1 MKSHIP
7 YYDDFLSP
15 ELRDKILEDAV
26 EYPGVSHLYHVGQ
39 TGGLENKASM
49 TFLRDLFLLVRG
61 ELNFV
66 LNRRIRDRKFIDER
80 TKAFAVFNSELKR
93 DFLSPDYQTPMG
105 LEDGDGRI
113 VWGPR
118 SADYAH
124 DKPSR
129 KIAPLPKYL
138 QGPHVTLFGPPDNA
152 KLSINAMNAY
162 HRRLKEEPKIVEE
175 LLSTHES
182 LPKWGADDEDSKTP
196 LREDLISSGINLT
209 NCLNGTISQQ
219 DRKLEADKLSLPIK
233 RFPGLALPC
242 TFLFY
247 ENDPIPLHLYDFAL
261 HFFENWHNEE
271 ALAFYVPKLENE
283 EEARYIRIMLE
294 TAEVMI
300 KRLHPEYKT
309 GSIRLMIVLENPRAV
324 FRVHEMMDEL
334 YPYFA
339 GASLGWHDYLA
350 STARLFKEDP
360 NYRIPVKA
368 DPDIVIKYIKAS
380 HDLLSHVVGP
390 CGGIKIGGMYG
401 ILPIDNDLSSDSF
414 QITIKGYIRDV
425 VTQFKRGLDGFWVAH
440 PDFVR
445 LGLAMVEAWKF
456 HKEGDSSKLDTLV
469 TSLLK
474 DKYHKEILDFIHGP
488 DIEGM
493 DRRDPMY
500 ARKLIVADIKESSF
514 IANNHPDEIRYNVF
528 QSLQYITD
536 WLCGNGCV
544 ALPTHI
550 GKIPARVMD
559 DLATAERSRWEVWG
573 ELYHKR
579 FKMVDFLKIAH
590 EEMHFIRK
598 DLSNEQKI
606 VQVKWDER
614 TARWYPVA
622 MKLML
627 KLMTDKNPVEFATEL
642 LLPFTLPMVRE
653 ASDPWAKVLELDSQK
668 FALPDG
674 IARFDHFFEVCGS
687 LRFAKVMSKTLA
699 TFETQ
704 IRDLILSFS
713 KSEINEAAT
722 FHGNIGEG
730 KNTLDKMASR
740 EQAKVFGE
748 DESIKNELKNLG
760 EKYLQKF
767 GMKFL
772 ISAQGK
778 TGLEMLEKL
787 KERYE
792 NDESTEI
799 ENARSA
805 LLEITLKR
813 LQTSLQDDLYAK
825 INEAFKRQKIDSAQ
839 VTLINKGHLQNLVFG
854 KTTDKTWFEMASLSK
869 TVASAFAI
877 EFFTKRGIPLWTPV
891 NDLLK
896 STKSHFRIPEGDK
909 VTLRDLMSHTAL
921 NMHYVNGV
929 PADRDMPPIS
939 DFLQGND
946 EYKYPPI
953 KLQNTPGEVFQYSG
967 GGFIVL
973 EHLIEAIDGIS
984 IFAQTRPFL
993 NALGMDE
1000 FSFDQKSI
1008 PGNEYAY
1015 GYDDKNIVIDG
1026 TRKMFPAFAAGSMGT
1041 AESMAKF
1048 LVHLEN
1054 AYHDIKGSGPI
1065 SHDTARLMLYGSDK
1079 GCMQFMGVKMGLG
1092 VFIGEAGEN
1101 RFMIH
1106 QGANDGFR
1114 CIYLHTFAGPD
1125 RGRGMVS
1132 LCNNDLRGVLFNA
1145 QTTQHFL
1152 QELNFSGIEYSK
1164 FKTSFDASKISPEE
1178 IVNTGYKNLVF
1189 DAFKRPSPEPII
1201 DHGPVD
1207 PLSDYNLLVGAE
1219 VLSVSNDLFACAENL
1234 FSEYLP
1240 KFDPELFGKQ
1250 GKVMD
1255 SWESVR
1261 HNPKGVDELVLKLQ
1275 KFAKIRYV
1283 LLSTKYHFG
1292 NHSPF
1297 IRLEGR
1303 KDSKSD
1309 WTEFMPKTA
1318 IEGHSEIR
1326 IALAR
1331 ESKEFSEIKVSMY
1344 PDGGFSR
1351 LGLYTDIPKKEIAS
1365 FKKSG
1370 SAKNIAYEE
1379 KIPHTKKP
1387 LSIPFIPTEDEIKK
1401 NFVSLRKG
1409 EEFNNASNAFGA
1421 KLVHAS
1427 NEHYGPA
1434 IQVISPFGPI
1444 NMFDGLESAR
1454 SRIPGHS
1461 EEVVVALGKPL
1472 PIHRIEMD
1480 FTYFV
1485 NNNPLEVSVD
1495 ILTEGKWKHL
1505 IPKTNVKAFAGNKKS
1520 FEIHSRDVVESVKVM
1535 TWPDGGMNR
1544 LKVFSVN
1551 T

>member
-1 MKSHIP
+1 MKSHVP

-26 EYPGVSHLYHVGQ
+26 EYPGVNHLYHVGE

-49 TFLRDLFLLVRG
+49 TFLRDLYLLVRG

-80 TKAFAVFNSELKR
+80 TKAFTVFNSELKR

-105 LEDGDGRI
+105 LQDGDGRI

-118 SADYAH
+118 TPDYAH

-129 KIAPLPKYL
+129 KVAALPEFL

-162 HRRLKEEPKIVEE
+162 HRRLKDEPKIVSE
-175 LLSTHES
+175 LLATHDS

-196 LREDLISSGINLT
+196 LREDLISAGINLT
-209 NCLNGTISQQ
+209 GCLNRTITQD
-219 DRKLEADKLSLPIK
+219 DRKLESDKLSLPIK
-233 RFPGLALPC
+233 RFPGLALPS

-324 FRVHEMMDEL
+324 FRAHEMMDEL

-350 STARLFKEDP
+350 STARLFKEDA

-380 HDLLSHVVGP
+380 HDLLAQVVGP
-390 CGGIKIGGMYG
+390 RGGIKIGGMYG
-401 ILPIDNDLSSDSF
+401 ILPINNDLKSDSF

-425 VTQFKRGLDGFWVAH
+425 ITQFKRDLDGFWVAH

-445 LGLAMVEAWKF
+445 LGLALVEAWKF
-456 HKEGDSSKLDTLV
+456 HQGGDSSKLETLV
-469 TSLLK
+469 TSLLNEK
-474 DKYHKEILDFIHGP
+474 HHKEILDFIHGP

-493 DRRDPMY
+493 NRRDPMY
-500 ARKLIVADIKESSF
+500 ARKLIVADIRESSF

-559 DLATAERSRWEVWG
+559 DLATAERSRWEVWA

-598 DLSNEQKI
+598 DLSSDHKI

-614 TARWYPVA
+614 TSRWYPVA
-622 MKLML
+622 IKLML

-653 ASDPWAKVLELDSQK
+653 ATDPWAKVLELDSK
-668 FALPDG
+668 KYSLPDG
-674 IARFDHFFEVCGS
+674 IARFDHFFEMCGS

-699 TFETQ
+699 TPESQ
-704 IRDLILSFS
+704 IRELILSFS

-730 KNTLDKMASR
+730 PKTLDKMAQS
-740 EQAKVFGE
+740 EQAKVFG
-748 DESIKNELKNLG
+748 DDDKIKNELIKFG
-760 EKYLQKF
+760 DKYLQKF

-778 TGLEMLEKL
+778 SGQEMLDKL

-813 LQTSLQDDLYAK
+813 LQASLQDDLYAK
-825 INEAFKRQKIDSAQ
+825 IHEAFKRQKIDSAQ
-839 VTLINKGHLQNLVFG
+839 VTLINKGHLQNLIFG
-854 KTTDKTWFEMASLSK
+854 KTTQETWFEMASLSK

-877 EFFTKRGIPLWTPV
+877 EFFSKRGIPLWTPV

-896 STKSHFRIPEGDK
+896 STKSHFRIPNGDK

-929 PADRDMPPIS
+929 PADREMPPIRN
-939 DFLQGND
+939 FLEGNED
-946 EYKYPPI
+946 YKYPAI
-953 KLQNTPGEVFQYSG
+953 RVQNTPGEVFQYSG

-973 EHLIEAIDGIS
+973 EHLLEAIDGIS
-984 IFAQTRPFL
+984 IFAQTRAFL
-993 NALGMDE
+993 NALGMTE
-1000 FSFDQKSI
+1000 FSFEQKSI

-1015 GYDDKNIVIDG
+1015 GHDDKDNVIEG

-1041 AESMAKF
+1041 SKSMAKF

-1054 AYHDIKGSGPI
+1054 AYHDKKGSGPI
-1065 SHDTARLMLYGSDK
+1065 SHDTARLMLHGSDK
-1079 GCMQFMGVKMGLG
+1079 GCMEFMGVKMGMG

-1114 CIYLHTFAGPD
+1114 CIYLHTFAGPE
-1125 RGRGMVS
+1125 RGKGIVS
-1132 LCNNDLRGVLFNA
+1132 LCNNDFRGVLFNA
-1145 QTTQHFL
+1145 ETTQHFL
-1152 QELNFSGIEYSK
+1152 QELNFSGIDFSK
-1164 FKTSFDASKISPEE
+1164 FKASFDPLKISSEE
-1178 IVNTGYKNLVF
+1178 IVNMGYKNLIF
-1189 DAFKRPSPEPII
+1189 NAFHRPRPEPIT
-1201 DHGPVD
+1201 DKGPVD
-1207 PLSDYNLLVGAE
+1207 PLSDYNLLAHAE
-1219 VLSVSNDLFACAENL
+1219 ILSVTNDLFASAENL
-1234 FSEYLP
+1234 ISEHLP

-1261 HNPKGVDELVLKLQ
+1261 HNPKGVDELVLKLPAP
-1275 KFAKIRYV
+1275 AKIRYV
-1283 LLSTKYHFG
+1283 LLSTKYHLG
-1292 NHSPF
+1292 NHSPL

-1303 KDSKSD
+1303 KDAKSD
-1309 WTEFMPKTA
+1309 WVEFLPKTA
-1318 IEGHSEIR
+1318 IDGHSEIR
-1326 IALAR
+1326 IALSR

-1344 PDGGFSR
+1344 PDGGFTR
-1351 LGLYTDIPKKEIAS
+1351 LGLFADIPKKEIAN

-1370 SAKNIAYEE
+1370 SAKSIPYDE

-1387 LSIPFIPTEDEIKK
+1387 LSISFEASPEEIKTNLSTLK
-1401 NFVSLRKG
+1401 RG
-1409 EEFNNASNAFGA
+1409 EEFNNASSAFGA
-1421 KLVHAS
+1421 KLIHAS

-1434 IQVISPFGPI
+1434 IQVISPFGAI

-1454 SRIPGHS
+1454 SRNPGHS
-1461 EEVVVALGKPL
+1461 EEVVIALGIPL

-1495 ILTEGKWKHL
+1495 VLVEGKWKSL
-1505 IPKTNVKAFAGNKKS
+1505 IPKTNVKAFAGSEKV
-1520 FEIHSRDVVESVKVM
+1520 FEIQCLDVIQSVKVR

-1544 LKVFSVN
+1544 LRVFS
-1551 T
+1551 